1 MPAMISQ
8 GSVRREP
15 NTPDTDELPRFAVT
29 RRVNFT
35 PQQIFAVVADVA
47 SYKEF
52 LPLVERSTVRN
63 RRPAVDDY
71 ESFSADLVI
80 GYKKMG
86 IHEAFSSQ
94 VETSFANLSVNA
106 VSSGKAVKKL
116 VSSWQIAAVDDG
128 KSDITFA
135 VDYEMKN
142 HLLQMLLS
150 GIFDHAARKV
160 MSAFEARAERIY
172 NT

>member
-1 MPAMISQ
+1 MTLPGCAQRGPI
-8 GSVRREP
+8 
-15 NTPDTDELPRFAVT
+15 TPDTDELPRFTAT

-35 PQQIFAVVADVA
+35 PAQIFAVVADVG

-63 RRPAVDDY
+63 RKPAVDDY
-71 ESFSADLVI
+71 ESFHADLVI

-86 IHEAFSSQ
+86 IHESFSSQ
-94 VETSFANLSVNA
+94 VETSRVNLSVNA

-116 VSSWQIAAVDDG
+116 ISSWQITAVEENRA
-128 KSDITFA
+128 DITFA
-135 VDYEMKN
+135 VDYEMKS

-150 GIFDHAARKV
+150 GMFDHAARKV
-160 MSAFEARAERIY
+160 MGAFEARAEMLY

>member
-1 MPAMISQ
+1 MTLPGCAQRGPI
-8 GSVRREP
+8 
-15 NTPDTDELPRFAVT
+15 TPDTDELPRFTAT

-35 PQQIFAVVADVA
+35 PAQIFAVVADVG

-63 RRPAVDDY
+63 RKPAVDDY
-71 ESFSADLVI
+71 ENFHADLVI

-86 IHEAFSSQ
+86 IHESFSSQ
-94 VETSFANLSVNA
+94 VETNRVNLSVNA

-116 VSSWQIAAVDDG
+116 ISSWQITAVEEN
-128 KSDITFA
+128 KADITFA
-135 VDYEMKN
+135 VDYEMKS

-150 GIFDHAARKV
+150 GMFDHAARKV
-160 MSAFEARAERIY
+160 MGAFEARAEMLY

>member
-1 MPAMISQ
+1 MTLPGCAQRGPI
-8 GSVRREP
+8 
-15 NTPDTDELPRFAVT
+15 TPDTDELPRFTAT

-35 PQQIFAVVADVA
+35 PAQIFAVVADVG

-63 RRPAVDDY
+63 RKPAVDDY
-71 ESFSADLVI
+71 ESFHADLVI

-86 IHEAFSSQ
+86 IHESFSSQ
-94 VETSFANLSVNA
+94 VETNRVNLSVNA

-116 VSSWQIAAVDDG
+116 ISSWQITAVEENRA
-128 KSDITFA
+128 DITFA
-135 VDYEMKN
+135 VDYEMKS

-150 GIFDHAARKV
+150 GMFDHAARKV
-160 MSAFEARAERIY
+160 MGAFEARAEMLY

>member
-1 MPAMISQ
+1 MPAMILQ
-8 GSVRREP
+8 GFVLHGL
-15 NTPDTDELPRFAVT
+15 NIPDIDELPRFAVT

-35 PQQIFAVVADVA
+35 PQQIFAVIADVGN
-47 SYKEF
+47 YNEF

-80 GYKKMG
+80 GHKKMG

-94 VETSFANLSVNA
+94 VETSLVNLSVNA

-135 VDYEMKN
+135 VDYEMKS

-150 GIFDHAARKV
+150 GVFDHAARKV
-160 MSAFEARAERIY
+160 MGAFEARAEKLY

>member
-1 MPAMISQ
+1 MTLPGCAQRGPI
-8 GSVRREP
+8 
-15 NTPDTDELPRFAVT
+15 TPDTDELPRFTAT

-35 PQQIFAVVADVA
+35 PAQIFAVVADVG

-63 RRPAVDDY
+63 RKPAVDDY
-71 ESFSADLVI
+71 ESFHADLVI

-86 IHEAFSSQ
+86 IHESFSSQ
-94 VETSFANLSVNA
+94 VEINRVNLSVNA

-116 VSSWQIAAVDDG
+116 ISSWQITAVEEN
-128 KSDITFA
+128 KADITFA
-135 VDYEMKN
+135 VDYEMKS

-150 GIFDHAARKV
+150 GMFDHAARKV
-160 MSAFEARAERIY
+160 MGAFEARAEMLY

>member
-1 MPAMISQ
+1 MTLPGCA
-8 GSVRREP
+8 RRGP
-15 NTPDTDELPRFAVT
+15 ITPDTDELPRFTAT

-35 PQQIFAVVADVA
+35 PAQIFAVVADVG

-63 RRPAVDDY
+63 RKPAVDDY
-71 ESFSADLVI
+71 ESFHADLVI
-80 GYKKMG
+80 GYKNMG
-86 IHEAFSSQ
+86 IHESFSSQ
-94 VETSFANLSVNA
+94 VETSRVNLSVNA

-116 VSSWQIAAVDDG
+116 ISSWQITAVEEN
-128 KSDITFA
+128 KADITFA
-135 VDYEMKN
+135 VDYEMKS

-150 GIFDHAARKV
+150 GTFDHAARKV
-160 MSAFEARAERIY
+160 MGAFEARAEMLY